1 MGEESSEEGGGMS
14 LAPRLLKTKLE
25 DALTLKQEFEA
36 RVATMEEKLKKRD
49 CELSDL
55 KIRVIMSL
63 RQDIR
68 LYWQQFF

>member
-36 RVATMEEKLKKRD
+36 RVATMEEKLKQRD
-49 CELSDL
+49 CEISDL
-55 KIRVIMSL
+55 KIRVMA
-63 RQDIR
+63 QIR
-68 LYWQQFF
+68 HLFILTKFF